1 MYIRKRTFI
10 KAFPYKLLL
19 FDIMVLFYIL

>member
-19 FDIMVLFYIL
+19 FDINLK